1 MNKNADY
8 AIALHV
14 RKVEEGEIIDEGASK
29 FYGSPTLPEC
39 LMDAYPDDSVFLAQ
53 IRLADIKDMD
63 SENRLP
69 HEGYLYFFLD
79 AEMYPSYD
87 LYVLVDHILEEPKYI
102 VDDYNEYA
110 PIEGLTDTYVITF
123 EKVDGNYNGTKLL
136 GSPSDYIDEYDDKP
150 PLLLQYDPYE
160 FDVPF
165 LASLDGYAYVF
176 MGEKEE
182 NKFVDATFEVSYS

>member
-1 MNKNADY
+1 MNKNVDY

-14 RKVEEGEIIDEGASK
+14 RKVMPGEEIDESCSK
-29 FYGSPTLPEC
+29 FFGKPTLPEC
-39 LMDAYPDDSVFLAQ
+39 LMNEYPDDSAFIAQ
-53 IRLADIKDMD
+53 IRLSDIKDLD
-63 SENRLP
+63 PENRLP

-87 LYVLVDHILEEPKYI
+87 LYALVDYVNEEPKFI
-102 VDDYNEYA
+102 VDDYNECG

-123 EKVDGNYNGTKLL
+123 EKVDGSYNGTKLL

-165 LASLDGYAYVF
+165 LAFLDGYAYFF
-176 MGEKEE
+176 MGEED
-182 NKFVDATFEVSYS
+182 KFYHAKFEVSYS

>member
-14 RKVEEGEIIDEGASK
+14 RKVMPGEEIDESCSK
-29 FYGSPTLPEC
+29 FFGKPTLPEC
-39 LMDAYPDDSVFLAQ
+39 LMNEYPDDSAFIAQ
-53 IRLADIKDMD
+53 IRLSDIKDLD
-63 SENRLP
+63 PENRLP

-87 LYVLVDHILEEPKYI
+87 LYALVDYVNEEPKFI
-102 VDDYNEYA
+102 VDDYNECG

-123 EKVDGNYNGTKLL
+123 EKVDGSYKGTKLL

-165 LASLDGYAYVF
+165 LAFLDGYAYFF
-176 MGEKEE
+176 MGEED
-182 NKFVDATFEVSYS
+182 KFYHAKFEVSYS